1 MSGIPKFPNENL
13 LVGFESSDDACVYK
27 INDDIAVVST
37 VDFFPPVVDDPYTY
51 GLVAAANSLSDVWA
65 MGGYPTQA
73 MNMLTVP
80 DFLSDDIV
88 KGILEGGAA
97 KCREANCA
105 MVGGHCIIDP
115 EPKYGLAVSGIV
127 NPKKILP
134 NNNAKVGDRI
144 ILTKEI
150 GTGVLITAHKAD
162 ELSLADMKPV
172 LDSMTMLNKY
182 AAEAARGL
190 EIHSC
195 TDVTGFGL
203 GGHLCEMAE
212 GAGLT
217 AKLYMDYIPLLPKAY
232 AMAKEGL
239 SPAGTYK
246 NLEHFGSRVKF
257 GSHLCDEDEDMV
269 FDPQTSGGLLFA
281 VAEKDA
287 DELLNRLDDAGV
299 PASPVAEVCEYDGE
313 ANIRVL

>member
-1 MSGIPKFPNENL
+1 MSGIPKYPNPNL
-13 LVGFESSDDACVYK
+13 LVGFESSDDACVYQVSEDAA
-27 INDDIAVVST
+27 IVST
-37 VDFFPPVVDDPYTY
+37 VDFFPPVIDDPYTY
-51 GLVAAANSLSDVWA
+51 GLVGAANSLSDVWA
-65 MGGYPTQA
+65 MGGYPIQA
-73 MNMLTVP
+73 LNMLTVP
-80 DFLSDDIV
+80 DFLPDDIV

-115 EPKYGLAVSGIV
+115 EPKYGLAVTGIV
-127 NPKKILP
+127 DPRKILA
-134 NNNAKVGDRI
+134 NNAARAGDRI

-162 ELSLADMKPV
+162 EISLADMKPV
-172 LDSMTMLNKY
+172 IDSMTMLNKY

-217 AKLYMDYIPLLPKAY
+217 AKLYMDYIPVLPKAI

-257 GSHLCDEDEDMV
+257 ASHLTDEDEDIV

-287 DELLNRLDDAGV
+287 DELLKRLDDAGV
-299 PASPVAEVCEYDGE
+299 PASPVAEVMEYDGE
-313 ANIRVL
+313 ANIRVV

>member
-1 MSGIPKFPNENL
+1 MSGIPKFNNPDL

-27 INDDIAVVST
+27 ISDDIAVVST
-37 VDFFPPVVDDPYTY
+37 VDFFPPVVDDPYTF
-51 GLVAAANSLSDVWA
+51 GLVGAANSLSDVWA
-65 MGGYPTQA
+65 MGGYPIQA

-80 DFLSDDIV
+80 GFLPDDIV

-97 KCREANCA
+97 KCREAGCA
-105 MVGGHCIIDP
+105 MVGGHCIIDH

-127 NPKKILP
+127 NPKNILA
-134 NNNAKVGDRI
+134 NNAARVGDRI

-150 GTGVLITAHKAD
+150 GTGVLTTAYKAD
-162 ELSLADMKPV
+162 EITIDDMKPA
-172 LDSMTMLNKY
+172 LDNMAMLNKY

-190 EIHSC
+190 EVHSC

-217 AKLYMDYIPLLPKAY
+217 AKLYMDYVPILPKAY
-232 AMAKEGL
+232 RMCKEGL
-239 SPAGTYK
+239 SPAGTYR
-246 NLEHFGSRVKF
+246 NLEYFQNRVKF
-257 GSHLCDEDEDMV
+257 ASHLSDEDEDIIY
-269 FDPQTSGGLLFA
+269 DPQTSGGLLFS

-299 PASPVAEVCEYDGE
+299 PCSPVAEVMEYDGE
-313 ANIRVL
+313 AHIQVV

>member
-1 MSGIPKFPNENL
+1 MSGIPKFHNPDL

-27 INDDIAVVST
+27 ISEDTAIVST

-65 MGGYPTQA
+65 MGGYPIQA
-73 MNMLTVP
+73 LNMLTVP
-80 DFLSDDIV
+80 DFLPDDIV

-127 NPKKILP
+127 DPRKILA
-134 NNNAKVGDRI
+134 NNAARAGDRI

-162 ELSLADMKPV
+162 ALSVADMKPV
-172 LDSMTMLNKY
+172 LDSMCMLNKY

-217 AKLYMDYIPLLPKAY
+217 AKLYMDYVPLLPKAY
-232 AMAKEGL
+232 TMAKEGL
-239 SPAGTYK
+239 SPAGTYN
-246 NLEHFGSRVKF
+246 NLAHFGERVKF
-257 GSHLCDEDEDMV
+257 GSHLTDEDEDMI

-287 DELLNRLDDAGV
+287 DELLNRLDDMGV
-299 PASPVAEVCEYDGE
+299 PASPVAEVYEYDGE
-313 ANIRVL
+313 ANIQVV

>member
-1 MSGIPKFPNENL
+1 MSGIPKFPNKDL

-27 INDDIAVVST
+27 ISDDIAVVST
-37 VDFFPPVVDDPYTY
+37 VDFFPPIVDDPYTF
-51 GLVAAANSLSDVWA
+51 GLIGAANSLSDVWA

-80 DFLSDDIV
+80 ECLTDDMV

-97 KCREANCA
+97 KCREAGCA
-105 MVGGHCIIDP
+105 MVGGHCIMDP

-127 NPKKILP
+127 DPRKILP

-150 GTGVLITAHKAD
+150 GTGVLITAHKAQ
-162 ELSLADMKPV
+162 EISLADMKPV
-172 LDSMTMLNKY
+172 IDSMAMLNKY

-212 GAGLT
+212 GAGVT
-217 AKLYMDYIPLLPKAY
+217 AKLYMDYVPLLDKAY

-239 SPAGTYK
+239 SPVGTF
-246 NLEHFGSRVKF
+246 NNIAHFGDRVKF
-257 GSHLCDEDEDMV
+257 ASHLTDEDEEMI
-269 FDPQTSGGLLFA
+269 FDPQTSGGLLLA

-299 PASPVAEVCEYDGE
+299 PASPVAVVEEYDGE
-313 ANIRVL
+313 ANIRVV